1 VSSLQEQLLADAT
14 MLRRAVNALVASQE
28 KVVERL
34 RLALDEQ
41 QAELDRQVLRA
52 SLLRERFGEG
62 HIETSNAM
70 HEMEDALK
78 PVSETRALLD
88 RQRQI
93 LDLYR
98 AKQSEVQALPGGES
112 ERLTLADFTA

>member
-1 VSSLQEQLLADAT
+1 MSSLQEQLLADAT
-14 MLRRAVNALVASQE
+14 RLRRAINALVASQE

-34 RLALDEQ
+34 RMQLEEQ
-41 QAELDRQVLRA
+41 QGELDRQVLRA
-52 SLLRERFGEG
+52 SLLRERFGES
-62 HIETSNAM
+62 HIETINAI
-70 HEMEDALK
+70 HDLEDASK
-78 PVSETRALLD
+78 PVSETRLALE

-98 AKQSEVQALPGGES
+98 AKQAEVQALPGGES

>member
-1 VSSLQEQLLADAT
+1 
-14 MLRRAVNALVASQE
+14 
-28 KVVERL
+28 
-34 RLALDEQ
+34 
-41 QAELDRQVLRA
+41 
-52 SLLRERFGEG
+52 
-62 HIETSNAM
+62 M